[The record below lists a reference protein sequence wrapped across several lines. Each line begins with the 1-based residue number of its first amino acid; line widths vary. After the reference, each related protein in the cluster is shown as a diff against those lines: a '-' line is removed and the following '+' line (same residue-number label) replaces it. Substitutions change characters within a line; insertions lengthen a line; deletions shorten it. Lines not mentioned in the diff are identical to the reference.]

1 MIDYPIDHHSVRF
14 RLLLRG
20 SPPDRDAQVSYA
32 IQVGPPTG
40 YRAHR
45 EANPAPVLDSTDS
58 H

>member
-1 MIDYPIDHHSVRF
+1 MIDYPVNRLSVRF

-20 SPPDRDAQVSYA
+20 SPPDHDAQVSYA
-32 IQVGPPTG
+32 IQGGPPTG